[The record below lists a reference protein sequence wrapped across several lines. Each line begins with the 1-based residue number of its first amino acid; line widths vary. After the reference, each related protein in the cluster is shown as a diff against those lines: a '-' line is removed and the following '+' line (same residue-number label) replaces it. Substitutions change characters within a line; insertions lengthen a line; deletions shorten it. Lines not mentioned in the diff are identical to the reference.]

1 MLTENELRQ
10 VLDKA
15 VSTGGDFAELY
26 WEDKEEHNIDFSGGK
41 PGRVTAVRTVG
52 AGIHLMAGTKSVYV
66 CTNDLTLPALMR
78 AAGQAA
84 ALLGASDGQ
93 AANRPFTR
101 QSVPTP
107 NPVRVAPGSVDTARK
122 IALLREVDGSVAGVS
137 GLRAM
142 NVGYFDTDQHVTI
155 LNTDGLYTED
165 RRAASRLRMSAT
177 MEGPDGKLLSRWG
190 DFTKPQGFE
199 AFDDLGAAETFA
211 KDFLDRLAL
220 SLKAEPIR
228 SCTVPVVLEAGACGT
243 LWHECCGHPLEAVA
257 IASGASEFCGL
268 LGQKVA
274 SDKVTL
280 VDDGSIPGLY
290 GSEAVDDEGHPTQK
304 NILIENGV
312 LKGYLCDRLNGRRLG
327 LPSTGSGRR
336 QDYTYAPLSR
346 MTNTY
351 LAAGTDDEEEMIRD
365 IDRGLFVTGVGGG
378 SGGREFSIEV
388 TEGWWIENGKLVHPV
403 SGLTLNGKGPDV
415 IKRVDRVGSKMAY
428 DYGGFCGA
436 GSGLIPTTAF
446 QPRMRITEM
455 AIGGTAE

>member
-1 MLTENELRQ
+1 M
-10 VLDKA
+10 
-15 VSTGGDFAELY
+15 
-26 WEDKEEHNIDFSGGK
+26 
-41 PGRVTAVRTVG
+41 
-52 AGIHLMAGTKSVYV
+52 
-66 CTNDLTLPALMR
+66 
-78 AAGQAA
+78 
-84 ALLGASDGQ
+84 
-93 AANRPFTR
+93 
-101 QSVPTP
+101 
-107 NPVRVAPGSVDTARK
+107 
-122 IALLREVDGSVAGVS
+122 
-137 GLRAM
+137 
-142 NVGYFDTDQHVTI
+142 
-155 LNTDGLYTED
+155 
-165 RRAASRLRMSAT
+165 
-177 MEGPDGKLLSRWG
+177 
-190 DFTKPQGFE
+190 
-199 AFDDLGAAETFA
+199 
-211 KDFLDRLAL
+211 
-220 SLKAEPIR
+220 
-228 SCTVPVVLEAGACGT
+228 
-243 LWHECCGHPLEAVA
+243 
-257 IASGASEFCGL
+257 
-268 LGQKVA
+268 
-274 SDKVTL
+274 TL

-388 TEGWWIENGKLVHPV
+388 TEGWWIENGRLIHPV

>member
-1 MLTENELRQ
+1 
-10 VLDKA
+10 
-15 VSTGGDFAELY
+15 
-26 WEDKEEHNIDFSGGK
+26 
-41 PGRVTAVRTVG
+41 
-52 AGIHLMAGTKSVYV
+52 
-66 CTNDLTLPALMR
+66 
-78 AAGQAA
+78 
-84 ALLGASDGQ
+84 
-93 AANRPFTR
+93 
-101 QSVPTP
+101 
-107 NPVRVAPGSVDTARK
+107 
-122 IALLREVDGSVAGVS
+122 
-137 GLRAM
+137 M

-165 RRAASRLRMSAT
+165 RRTASRLRMSAT
-177 MEGPDGKLLSRWG
+177 MEGPDGRLLSRWS

-211 KDFLDRLAL
+211 KNFLDRLAL

-257 IASGASEFCGL
+257 IASGSSEFCGL

-388 TEGWWIENGKLVHPV
+388 TEGWWIENGRLIHPV

>member
-10 VLDKA
+10 VLDRA
-15 VSTGGDFAELY
+15 VSTGGDFAEIY

-41 PGRVTAVRTVG
+41 AGRVTAVRTVG
-52 AGIHLMAGTKSVYV
+52 AGIHLLSGMNSVYV
-66 CTNDLTLPALMR
+66 CTNDLTFPALMR

-84 ALLGASDGQ
+84 ALLGQ
-93 AANRPFTR
+93 AAGRAADRPFVR
-101 QSVPTP
+101 QDLLTP
-107 NPVRVAPGSVDTARK
+107 NPVRVAPGSVGTARK
-122 IALLREVDGSVAGVS
+122 IALLRDVDRSVAGVS

-142 NVGYFDTDQHVTI
+142 GVSYFDTDQHVTI
-155 LNTDGLYTED
+155 VNTDGLYTED
-165 RRAASRLRMSAT
+165 RRVASRLRMSAT
-177 MEGPDGKLLSRWG
+177 MEGPDGQLLSRWG

-199 AFDDLGAAETFA
+199 AFDDMGAAEAFA
-211 KDFLDRLAL
+211 KDFLDRMAV
-220 SLKAEPIR
+220 SLKAEPVR
-228 SCTVPVVLEAGACGT
+228 SCTVPVVLEAGPCGT

-257 IASGASEFCGL
+257 IAGGASEFCGL

-280 VDDGSIPGLY
+280 IDDGSIPGLY

-388 TEGWWIENGKLVHPV
+388 TEGWWIENGRLVHPV

-436 GSGLIPTTAF
+436 GSGLIPVTSF